1 VTYRGIRSILA
12 GSGVNVAACLPPSRV
27 GSGELAESV
36 PASPQAAGKA
46 ADKTAADSV
55 DRTAEKSADRPVQ
68 ASPDSA
74 TDIHSKLAMTSR
86 GPKIAS

>member
-1 VTYRGIRSILA
+1 MGKVLA
-12 GSGVNVAACLPPSRV
+12 VSCVYVATCLPLSRV
-27 GSGELAESV
+27 GSGELAESA

-46 ADKTAADSV
+46 VDSTAATNGV
-55 DRTAEKSADRPVQ
+55 DRTAEKPAGSPVQ

-86 GPKIAS
+86 GPKIADQ